1 MSSAVRFRTVVT
13 AVAAVVLFGSVAG
26 CGADLARS
34 NFQRTTVPPEPGA
47 SGGTGP
53 APNGEITDP
62 AVSAK
67 SLRLID
73 PCGLLSAETF
83 SGIGTPAEP
92 RPSGWDRCAADVTDA
107 GQKKIK
113 LSLEVGGIII
123 GSIEDAKTAV
133 EGLPQLEKKDGD
145 TCTVTAV
152 TSKQPKSGIVL
163 QVDYT
168 GGDPCGAGR
177 TAMQRM
183 VKKLHSNPK
192 KHPDAPGTV
201 ISVDA
206 CTSVDTAVVAE
217 VLGGKPDDPSPM
229 GLHGCAIRSR
239 TPQVMITFRP
249 TSAPAEEEGSS
260 PVDLGGGVQ
269 GFAKTRV
276 DGEPECTVT
285 WRHRVIGTDEYGM
298 ENAERAE
305 VDYNG
310 ADGTAESDGSCDK
323 AVKVAKTVVAKLPKA

>member
-1 MSSAVRFRTVVT
+1 MSSAVRFRAAVT
-13 AVAAVVLFGSVAG
+13 AAAAVLLLGSVAG

-34 NFQRTTVPPEPGA
+34 NFQRTTVPPEPGG

-53 APNGEITDP
+53 APAGEITDA

-67 SLRLID
+67 ALRLIE
-73 PCGLLSAETF
+73 PCALLSAETF
-83 SGIGTPAEP
+83 TGIGTPAEP

-113 LSLEVGGIII
+113 ISLEIGGIII
-123 GSIEDAKTAV
+123 GPIEDAKTAV

-152 TSKQPKSGIVL
+152 TSKEPKSGIVL
-163 QVDYT
+163 QVDYI

-177 TAMQRM
+177 TAMQRL
-183 VKKLHSNPK
+183 VKNLHSNPK
-192 KHPDAPGTV
+192 KHPEPPGTV
-201 ISVDA
+201 VGVDA
-206 CTSVDTAVVAE
+206 CASVDTAVVAE
-217 VLGGKPDDPSPM
+217 ALGGKPNAPLAV
-229 GLHGCAIRSR
+229 GLHGCSIRSR
-239 TPQVMITFRP
+239 TPQVMINFRP

-276 DGEPECTVT
+276 DDEPECTVT
-285 WRHRVIGTDEYGM
+285 WQHRVIGKDEYDLDL
-298 ENAERAE
+298 AEQAE

-310 ADGTAESDGSCDK
+310 GDGTPESDKSCDK
-323 AVKVAKTVVAKLPKA
+323 AVKVAKSVVAKLPKA